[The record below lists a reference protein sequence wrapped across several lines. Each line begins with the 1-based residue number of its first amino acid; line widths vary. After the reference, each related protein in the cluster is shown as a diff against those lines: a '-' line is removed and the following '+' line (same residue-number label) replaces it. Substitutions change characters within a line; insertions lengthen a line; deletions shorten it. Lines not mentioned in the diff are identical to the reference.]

1 MALIGGILKKRR
13 KKHITGSFFGG
24 HNISLGGSINL
35 LGSSKHSDYS
45 FFVVV
50 HGILGRN
57 MTPPW
62 LEAAAAAAAAAPSWA
77 RMGLLLPTAGAAEAA
92 GRNRAAAGTA
102 AAAIEGAVIN
112 WG

>member
-24 HNISLGGSINL
+24 HNISLGGQSISW
-35 LGSSKHSDYS
+35 GSSKHSDYS

-57 MTPPW
+57 MTPPG
-62 LEAAAAAAAAAPSWA
+62 LEAAAAAAAAAPIWA
-77 RMGLLLPTAGAAEAA
+77 RMGLLLPTAGAAAEAA
-92 GRNRAAAGTA
+92 GRNRAGTA